1 MSNNLY
7 TTSSTTISG
16 NSFCGTS
23 STDIT
28 GYVNPST
35 YITTTGTSPLYV
47 KTDDLT
53 GVGEFINKVTE
64 DIRKEMEKNIKKEI
78 EYTTTTT
85 TGSSFTIGGT
95 AAKSMQIHDGD
106 DFKEVIEHV
115 PGKVYEFEFWD
126 GKHIKT
132 ICQEGD
138 EFDFDYA
145 FYLAAAK
152 HMWGRELTLEGVLNK
167 ADELRTIKKWV
178 KRVKVAKRRFFKN
191 QEAELKAKERK
202 EQAKEQHKKY
212 IEKKKRRDERKAT
225 QMQDGLQ
232 KLITEAIKAAKEGE

>member
-1 MSNNLY
+1 MNNSLY
-7 TTSSTTISG
+7 TTSSATISG

-23 STDIT
+23 TTSTTNVT
-28 GYVNPST
+28 GYISPCM
-35 YITTTGTSPLYV
+35 YTTNIGTSPLYV
-47 KTDDLT
+47 SADDLT
-53 GVGEFINKVTE
+53 GTEKFINQLTE

-78 EYTTTTT
+78 EKEDKKTKL
-85 TGSSFTIGGT
+85 T
-95 AAKSMQIHDGD
+95 APSEAMEIRDGD
-106 DFKEVIEHV
+106 DFKKVIEHV
-115 PGKVYEFEFWD
+115 PCKVYEFEFWD

-132 ICQEGD
+132 IRQEND
-138 EFDFDYA
+138 SFDFDYA

-152 HMWGRELTLEGVLNK
+152 HMWGKELTLEGVLKK

-212 IEKKKRRDERKAT
+212 IEKKKRRDERRAT
-225 QMQDGLQ
+225 QMQDSLQ